1 MSKIDLSKTFY
12 LIAQYWLGDL
22 EGFIKIGD
30 DKEEIMKVFRDK
42 YTWKENTFGITEQS
56 HKLLEVN
63 AKVIATD
70 QDIIRPIKMDSVEIP
85 TSLAD
90 AAIFER
96 RDKEIIDYLDN
107 QISELHSE
115 MVELS
120 LGRYQ
125 EGKLDA
131 YNDILSKIKRN
142 DK

>member
-1 MSKIDLSKTFY
+1 MSKIDLNKTFY

-30 DKEEIMKVFRDK
+30 DKEEIMKIFRDK

-56 HKLLEVN
+56 HELLEVN

-70 QDIIRPIKMDSVEIP
+70 QDIIRPIKMDSVEIQ

-96 RDKEIIDYLDN
+96 RDKEIISYLDN

-131 YNDILSKIKRN
+131 YNDILSKIEKR
-142 DK
+142 